1 MLTWWRRRRR
11 QRRLERLDTSP
22 LAWAEAWSDLPVL
35 EGLDEDAGARLR
47 RIAALLL
54 DEKTWSPA
62 AGSAMPPGAARTIA
76 LLAALPVLELGVEWL
91 DDFATI
97 IVYPDSFIAEFDD
110 HDEATGVVHRIRE
123 ARSGESWHR
132 GPLVLSWADVQAS
145 RELDG
150 FNVVLHEVAH
160 KLDGADGDI
169 NGKPPLHRDMGVRA
183 WSEAF
188 LAAYELLLDD
198 VEADRPTAIDPYA
211 AQAPE
216 EFFAVATEAFFET
229 PHDLLDAY
237 PEVYSQL
244 AAFYRQ
250 DPVRR
255 LRAPYP
261 TGQPAP

>member
-11 QRRLERLDTSP
+11 QRRLEQLDTSP
-22 LAWAEAWSDLPVL
+22 RAWAEAWSDLPVL
-35 EGLDEDAGARLR
+35 DGLDDAAATRLR

-54 DEKTWSPA
+54 DEKTWSAA
-62 AGSAMPPGAARTIA
+62 AGFDMPRTAARTIA

-91 DDFATI
+91 DDFATV

-132 GPLVLSWADVQAS
+132 GPLVLSWADIQAS
-145 RELDG
+145 REFDG

-169 NGKPPLHRDMGVRA
+169 NGKPPLHREMPVRA

-188 LAAYELLLDD
+188 LAAYEQLQDD
-198 VEADRPTAIDPYA
+198 VDAGRPTIIDPYA
-211 AQAPE
+211 AEAPE

-229 PHDLLDAY
+229 PHDLRDAY
-237 PEVYSQL
+237 PEVYAQL
-244 AAFYRQ
+244 IAFYRQ
-250 DPVRR
+250 DPARR
-255 LRAPYP
+255 LAALAS
-261 TGQPAP
+261 GG

>member
-11 QRRLERLDTSP
+11 RRRLEQLDTSP
-22 LAWAEAWSDLPVL
+22 GAWAEAWSDLPVL
-35 EGLDEDAGARLR
+35 DGLHGDAGARLR

-62 AGSAMPPGAARTIA
+62 AEFEMPPAAARTIA
-76 LLAALPVLELGVEWL
+76 LLAALPVLELGVDWL
-91 DDFATI
+91 DDFETV
-97 IVYPDSFIAEFDD
+97 IVYPDSFMAEFDD
-110 HDEATGVVHRIRE
+110 HDEATGVVHSIRE

-132 GPLVLSWADVQAS
+132 GPLVLSWADVRAS
-145 RELDG
+145 RALDG

-169 NGKPPLHRDMGVRA
+169 NGKPPLHRDMGVKA

-188 LAAYELLLDD
+188 LAAYEREVAD
-198 VEADRPTAIDPYA
+198 VDAGRPTAMDPYA
-211 AQAPE
+211 TEAPE

-237 PEVYSQL
+237 PEVYGQL

-250 DPVRR
+250 DPARR

-261 TGQPAP
+261 ARPPGP